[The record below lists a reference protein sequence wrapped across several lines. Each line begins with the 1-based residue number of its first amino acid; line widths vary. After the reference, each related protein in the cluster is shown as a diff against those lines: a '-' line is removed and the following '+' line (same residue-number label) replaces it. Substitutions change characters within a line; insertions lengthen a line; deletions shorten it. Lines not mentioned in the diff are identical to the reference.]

1 MKINDCNLNIS
12 GDSNDKYFQHFN
24 ETGAYSDD
32 VTSYL
37 RALIQDDWVCF
48 DVGANIG
55 LTSIFMAL
63 TARDVL
69 VTAFEPSP
77 INFPYLMRN
86 VNQNKFSNVI
96 AVPIGL
102 GDVPGFAEFYDI
114 PGFSAGSH
122 IKSEQAHPDTV
133 DISTIPIKIETLD
146 SYIAGT
152 SISKLDLLKIDAEG
166 FELNVLR
173 GAAKTLKKF
182 EPLVIIEFNSWF
194 MVSVQKVDPYMVL
207 DSMFAIFPILSVI
220 RGQESTRIENTKEGK
235 KSFIEGNTANGHVD
249 NLVASFKLR

>member
-1 MKINDCNLNIS
+1 MKINDVNLNIC
-12 GDSNDKYFQHFN
+12 GDINDKYYRHFN
-24 ETGAYSDD
+24 EMDAYSDD

-37 RALIQDDWVCF
+37 RAVIQNGWVCY

-55 LTSIFMAL
+55 LTSMFMAL

-86 VNQNKFSNVI
+86 VNQNKFGNVV

-102 GDVPGFAEFYDI
+102 GDVSGFAEFFEV

-133 DISTIPIKIETLD
+133 GVLTIPIKIDTLD
-146 SYIAGT
+146 AFVAGT
-152 SISKLDLLKIDAEG
+152 ATQKLDLLKIDAEG

-173 GAAKTLKKF
+173 GAVKTLKKF
-182 EPLVIIEFNSWF
+182 EPMVIIEFNSWF
-194 MVSVQKVDPYMVL
+194 MASVQKVDPYTVL
-207 DSMFAIFPILSVI
+207 DSLFAIFPILYVI
-220 RGQESTRIENTKEGK
+220 RGQGSTRIENTPIGK
-235 KSFIEGNTANGHVD
+235 KSFIEANVANGHVD
-249 NLVASFKLR
+249 NLVGSFRV